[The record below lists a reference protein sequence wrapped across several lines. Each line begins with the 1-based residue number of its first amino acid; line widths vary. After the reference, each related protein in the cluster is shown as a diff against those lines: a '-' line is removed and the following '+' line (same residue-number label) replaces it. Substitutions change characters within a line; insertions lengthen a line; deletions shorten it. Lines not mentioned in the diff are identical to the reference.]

1 MKVLFNRIFVKAPDT
16 ERTSESGLVLH
27 VEQSL
32 SGILSSE
39 VAFVG
44 EKVDSSIEVGDTVYF
59 PGRAGVTFKRGN
71 DEYLVLDEKDI
82 IAVE

>member
-16 ERTSESGLVLH
+16 EKTSESGLVFH
-27 VEQSL
+27 VEQSS
-32 SGILSSE
+32 SGIISSE

-59 PGRAGVTFKRGN
+59 PGRAGVKFRKGDN
-71 DEYLVLDEKDI
+71 EYLVLDEKDI

>member
-27 VEQSL
+27 VEQSF

-59 PGRAGVTFKRGN
+59 PGRAGVKFKRGN